1 MEVNKNIVSNCKFYC
16 VTGEGGRCGNGH
28 FCGDVIFE
36 WPHSCQPKS
45 DVGLQVPIYHRQWDK
60 AKKQDF

>member
-36 WPHSCQPKS
+36 WPHDDLKI
-45 DVGLQVPIYHRQWDK
+45 IYQNLIIFDK
-60 AKKQDF
+60 VMAV